1 MEASLK
7 SPTAD
12 AGVRQG
18 IKTRQSGSH
27 LDFLRKENPWLASES
42 SSLAASPSFFFR
54 LNMRLNM
61 LFGGFGGLPAACACA
76 GTLRHRLNKSASAVA
91 QQVPHSRQ

>member
-1 MEASLK
+1 MSAHYY
-7 SPTAD
+7 
-12 AGVRQG
+12 
-18 IKTRQSGSH
+18 SH

-61 LFGGFGGLPAACACA
+61 LFGGFGGLPAAGAHVLVVH
-76 GTLRHRLNKSASAVA
+76 GEG
-91 QQVPHSRQ
+91 